1 MIADAAALS
10 AFPGSSK
17 GMKTSL
23 SQTFVH
29 CSYDE
34 YEILCRIN
42 RKRKLVDAKVGQNE
56 LNQAKS
62 KDFLAKESISD
73 SPNLAFRGCRFR
85 DYFKKNCV
93 YRGI

>member
-42 RKRKLVDAKVGQNE
+42 RKRKLVDAKAGSKRI
-56 LNQAKS
+56 KS
-62 KDFLAKESISD
+62 SKE
-73 SPNLAFRGCRFR
+73 
-85 DYFKKNCV
+85 
-93 YRGI
+93 